1 MIAADRRRGTPI
13 TQFDEVGDRPGE
25 RQKRAALGSIP
36 GPRIVNSWY
45 VAGAQDAYGAF
56 HKHDAHSVC
65 HGGVRRVMVATVVDG
80 HETLSSEAVMD
91 RALRGVNGLRQ
102 LGVKPGDVVAL
113 LLRNEARLLEAMLAV
128 RLAGARSCAI
138 NWHFNAEEA
147 GYILRDSGA
156 AALIAHTDLLGQVA
170 SGIPKNIRVVAVE
183 TPPSLRGAFGM
194 GDGASPPSGAI
205 PWEHLRARASPY
217 EGPPLPP
224 LAPMPY
230 SSGTTGKPKGIR
242 RKPPTAEHQAR
253 AADVNRIAFGI
264 GPGLRTA
271 LVVPLYHSAPSAH
284 GLQALL
290 NGELVLIHP
299 RFDAERL
306 LADIERYRLNNL
318 YLVPTLFVRLLR
330 LSEAAKRRH
339 DLSSLRFVLT
349 TGSACP
355 IEVKKAMIEW
365 WGPVVAETY
374 GSSEVGPV
382 TYCSAEE
389 SLARPGS
396 VGRAL
401 PGAQVR
407 IYDDAG
413 TPLAARKRGAIY
425 CRQSALPDFTYNNNA
440 AARRTIER
448 DGLFGLGDIGYLDEA
463 GYLYVCERTLDVVI
477 SGGVNIYPAEIEQV
491 LMAMPGVADCAVF
504 GIPDQE
510 YGESLAAYVQGQPGM
525 RLDGEATRAFVR
537 NRLAGYKV
545 PRLIKFVD
553 ALPREDT
560 GKILKRKLRA
570 PYWPCAS

>member
-1 MIAADRRRGTPI
+1 
-13 TQFDEVGDRPGE
+13 
-25 RQKRAALGSIP
+25 
-36 GPRIVNSWY
+36 
-45 VAGAQDAYGAF
+45 
-56 HKHDAHSVC
+56 
-65 HGGVRRVMVATVVDG
+65 
-80 HETLSSEAVMD
+80 MD
-91 RALRGVNGLRQ
+91 RALRAVNGLRQ

-128 RLAGARSCAI
+128 RLAGARGCAI
-138 NWHFNAEEA
+138 NWHFTAEEA

-156 AALIAHTDLLGQVA
+156 AALIAHTDLLGRVA
-170 SGIPKNIRVVAVE
+170 SAIPNEIRVVAVE
-183 TPPSLRGAFGM
+183 TPPALRNAFGI
-194 GDGASPPSGAI
+194 GDGASLPPSGAI
-205 PWEHLRARASPY
+205 TWEELRARASPY
-217 EGPPLPP
+217 DGPPLPP

-242 RKPPTAEHQAR
+242 RKPLSAEHHVR
-253 AADVNRIAFGI
+253 AAEVNRIAFGI
-264 GPGLRTA
+264 RPGLRTA
-271 LVVPLYHSAPSAH
+271 LVVPLYHSAPAVH
-284 GLQALL
+284 GMQALL
-290 NGELVLIHP
+290 NGELVVIPP

-355 IEVKKAMIEW
+355 IEVKKAMIDW
-365 WGPVVAETY
+365 WGPIVAETY

-389 SLARPGS
+389 SLARPGT

-407 IYDDAG
+407 AYDDAG

-425 CRQSALPDFTYNNNA
+425 CRQSALPDFTYNHND
-440 AARRTIER
+440 AARRAIER

-463 GYLYVCERTLDVVI
+463 GYLYVCDRTPEVVI

-504 GIPDQE
+504 GIPDSE
-510 YGESLAAYVQGQPGM
+510 YGECLAAYVQGQPGM
-525 RLDGEATRAFVR
+525 LLDCEVMRAFVGK
-537 NRLAGYKV
+537 RLASYKV

-560 GKILKRKLRA
+560 GKIFKRKLRA
-570 PYWPCAS
+570 AYWPCVS

>member
-1 MIAADRRRGTPI
+1 
-13 TQFDEVGDRPGE
+13 
-25 RQKRAALGSIP
+25 
-36 GPRIVNSWY
+36 
-45 VAGAQDAYGAF
+45 
-56 HKHDAHSVC
+56 
-65 HGGVRRVMVATVVDG
+65 MVATVIDG
-80 HETLSSEAVMD
+80 NGTLGSDAVMQ
-91 RALRGVNGLRQ
+91 RALRGVSGLRQ
-102 LGVKPGDVVAL
+102 LGVRPGDVVAL
-113 LLRNEARLLEAMLAV
+113 LLRNEARLLEAMLAI

-138 NWHFNAEEA
+138 NWHFNAQEA
-147 GYILRDSGA
+147 GHILRDSGA
-156 AALIAHTDLLGQVA
+156 IALIAHTDLLRQVA
-170 SGIPKNIRVVAVE
+170 SGIPREIRVVAVE
-183 TPPSLRGAFGM
+183 TPPSLRFAFAM
-194 GDGASPPSGAI
+194 ADGASRPPSGAI
-205 PWEHLRARASPY
+205 TWEQLRAQALPY

-242 RKPPTAEHQAR
+242 REPLTAEHHAR
-253 AADVNRIAFGI
+253 AAEVNRIAFGI
-264 GPGLRTA
+264 GPGSRTA
-271 LVVPLYHSAPSAH
+271 LVVPLYHSAPSVH
-284 GLQALL
+284 GMQALL
-290 NGELVLIHP
+290 NGELVVVHP

-318 YLVPTLFVRLLR
+318 YLVPTLFIRLLR

-349 TGSACP
+349 TGSPCP
-355 IEVKKAMIEW
+355 IEVKKAMIDW
-365 WGPVVAETY
+365 WGPIVAETY

-382 TYCSAEE
+382 TFCSAEE
-389 SLARPGS
+389 ALARPGT

-407 IYDDAG
+407 TYDDAG

-425 CRQSALPDFTYNNNA
+425 CRQFALPDFTYNNND
-440 AARRTIER
+440 AARRAIER

-463 GYLYVCERTLDVVI
+463 GYLYVCDRTPDVVI

-504 GIPDQE
+504 GIPDPE
-510 YGESLAAYVQGQPGM
+510 YGESVAAYVQGQPGTL
-525 RLDGEATRAFVR
+525 LDCEATRAFVGQ
-537 NRLAGYKV
+537 RLARYKV

-570 PYWPCAS
+570 AYWPCAS

>member
-1 MIAADRRRGTPI
+1 
-13 TQFDEVGDRPGE
+13 
-25 RQKRAALGSIP
+25 
-36 GPRIVNSWY
+36 
-45 VAGAQDAYGAF
+45 
-56 HKHDAHSVC
+56 
-65 HGGVRRVMVATVVDG
+65 MVATVIDG
-80 HETLSSEAVMD
+80 NERLSSETVMD

-147 GYILRDSGA
+147 GHILRDSGA

-170 SGIPKNIRVVAVE
+170 SGIPKKLRVVAVE

-194 GDGASPPSGAI
+194 GDGASRPPSGATT
-205 PWEHLRARASPY
+205 WEQLRARASPY

-230 SSGTTGKPKGIR
+230 SSGTTGQPKGIR
-242 RKPPTAEHQAR
+242 RKPFTAEHHAR
-253 AADVNRIAFGI
+253 AAEVNRIAFGI

-271 LVVPLYHSAPSAH
+271 LVVPLYHSAPAVHS
-284 GLQALL
+284 LQALL
-290 NGELVLIHP
+290 NGELVVIHP

-355 IEVKKAMIEW
+355 IEVKKAMIDW
-365 WGPVVAETY
+365 WGPIVAETY

-382 TYCSAEE
+382 TFCSAEE
-389 SLARPGS
+389 SLARPGT

-407 IYDDAG
+407 AYDDAG
-413 TPLAARKRGAIY
+413 TPLAARERGAIY
-425 CRQSALPDFTYNNNA
+425 GRQSALPDFTYNNND
-440 AARRTIER
+440 AARRAIER
-448 DGLFGLGDIGYLDEA
+448 DGLLGLGDIGYLDEA
-463 GYLYVCERTLDVVI
+463 GYLYVCDRTPDVVI

-504 GIPDQE
+504 GIPDPE
-510 YGESLAAYVQGQPGM
+510 YGESLAAYVQGQPGLF
-525 RLDGEATRAFVR
+525 LDCEATRAFVGK
-537 NRLAGYKV
+537 RLAGYKV
-545 PRLIKFVD
+545 PRLIKFVE

-570 PYWPCAS
+570 SYWPYAS